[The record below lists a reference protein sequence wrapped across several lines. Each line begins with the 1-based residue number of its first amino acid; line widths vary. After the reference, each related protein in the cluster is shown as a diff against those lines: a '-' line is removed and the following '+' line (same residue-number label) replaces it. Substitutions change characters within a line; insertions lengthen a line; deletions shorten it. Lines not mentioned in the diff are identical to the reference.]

1 MALPVGQTGTLRMS
15 MEPINLHRFRE
26 ASMGDEEFMGELI
39 DIYLED
45 MPRQL
50 QALRAAV
57 QNHDAAAAAATAHRL
72 KGASGNMGA
81 DSLSALC
88 NDVEVSSRDNKLD
101 QLPNL
106 MEAIGTESTRVREF
120 LCAVKKRSYKE

>member
-1 MALPVGQTGTLRMS
+1 
-15 MEPINLHRFRE
+15 
-26 ASMGDEEFMGELI
+26 MGDEEFMGELI

-120 LCAVKKRSYKE
+120 LCAVKKGSYKE

>member
-1 MALPVGQTGTLRMS
+1 MS
-15 MEPINLHRFRE
+15 IEPINLHHFRE
-26 ASMGDEEFMGELI
+26 VSMGDEKFMGELI

-50 QALRAAV
+50 EAMRAAV
-57 QNHDAAAAAATAHRL
+57 QNHDAVAAAATAHRL

-81 DSLSALC
+81 DSLSSLC
-88 NDVEVSSRDNKLD
+88 DAVEVSSRGNKLD

-106 MEAIGTESTRVREF
+106 LEAIATESSRVRKA
-120 LCAVKKRSYKE
+120 LRAIKNGSYKE

>member
-1 MALPVGQTGTLRMS
+1 

-26 ASMGDEEFMGELI
+26 ASMEDEKFMDELI

-50 QALRAAV
+50 EALRAAV
-57 QNHDAAAAAATAHRL
+57 QNHDGPAAAATAHRL
-72 KGASGNMGA
+72 RGASGNMGA
-81 DSLSALC
+81 DSLSGLC
-88 NDVEVSSRDNKLD
+88 HDIEISSRDNKLD

-106 MEAIGTESTRVREF
+106 MEAIGTESARVREF
-120 LCAVKKRSYKE
+120 LCAVKSRNHKE

>member
-1 MALPVGQTGTLRMS
+1 
-15 MEPINLHRFRE
+15 
-26 ASMGDEEFMGELI
+26 MGDEKFMGELI
-39 DIYLED
+39 DIFLED

-50 QALRAAV
+50 EALRAAV
-57 QNHDAAAAAATAHRL
+57 QSNDAAAAAATAHRL

-88 NDVEVSSRDNKLD
+88 HNVEISSRDSKPD

-106 MEAIGTESTRVREF
+106 LEAIGTESARVREF
-120 LCAVKKRSYKE
+120 LCAVKKRNYKE

>member
-1 MALPVGQTGTLRMS
+1 

-26 ASMGDEEFMGELI
+26 ASMGDEEFMDELI

-50 QALRAAV
+50 EALRGAV
-57 QNHDAAAAAATAHRL
+57 QNHDGPAAAATAHRL
-72 KGASGNMGA
+72 RGASGNMGA
-81 DSLSALC
+81 DSLSGLC
-88 NDVEVSSRDNKLD
+88 HDVEISSRDNKLD

-120 LCAVKKRSYKE
+120 LCAVKSRNHKE

>member
-1 MALPVGQTGTLRMS
+1 

-26 ASMGDEEFMGELI
+26 ASMGDEEFMDELI

-50 QALRAAV
+50 EALRAAV
-57 QNHDAAAAAATAHRL
+57 QSNDAAAAAATAHRL

-88 NDVEVSSRDNKLD
+88 HNVEISSRESKPD

-106 MEAIGTESTRVREF
+106 LEAIGTESARVREF
-120 LCAVKKRSYKE
+120 LCAVKKRNYKE

>member
-1 MALPVGQTGTLRMS
+1 MK
-15 MEPINLHRFRE
+15 PINLHRFRE
-26 ASMGDEEFMGELI
+26 ASMGDEEFMDELI

-50 QALRAAV
+50 EALRAAV
-57 QNHDAAAAAATAHRL
+57 QNHDGRAAAATAHRL
-72 KGASGNMGA
+72 RGASGNMGA
-81 DSLSALC
+81 DSLSGLC
-88 NDVEVSSRDNKLD
+88 HDVEISSRDNKLD

-120 LCAVKKRSYKE
+120 LCAVKSRNHRE

>member
-1 MALPVGQTGTLRMS
+1 

-26 ASMGDEEFMGELI
+26 ASMGDEEFMDELI

-50 QALRAAV
+50 EALRAAV
-57 QNHDAAAAAATAHRL
+57 QNHDGPAAAATAHRL
-72 KGASGNMGA
+72 RGASGNMGA
-81 DSLSALC
+81 DSLSGLC
-88 NDVEVSSRDNKLD
+88 HDIEISSRDNKLD

-120 LCAVKKRSYKE
+120 LCAVKSRNHKE